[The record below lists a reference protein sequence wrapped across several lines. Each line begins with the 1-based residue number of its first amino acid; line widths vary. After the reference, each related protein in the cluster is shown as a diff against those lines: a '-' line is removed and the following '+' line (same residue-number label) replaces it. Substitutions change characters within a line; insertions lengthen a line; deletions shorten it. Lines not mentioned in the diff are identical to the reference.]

1 VFRRFLS
8 SYFEILYFCAD
19 FKERSITANVRVLDD
34 LNTANELVNI
44 LKVTRSSHSCART
57 YTFFNFAKVLSAK
70 GLKGDIKTSRI
81 NVRYL
86 KRDFS
91 FRWYHGSITRI
102 EAEGLL
108 RVHQEGSYLVR
119 NSEST
124 KQDYS
129 LSLK

>member
-1 VFRRFLS
+1 MKFSMNFR
-8 SYFEILYFCAD
+8 D
-19 FKERSITANVRVLDD
+19 VR
-34 LNTANELVNI
+34 I
-44 LKVTRSSHSCART
+44 
-57 YTFFNFAKVLSAK
+57 
-70 GLKGDIKTSRI
+70 SRI
-81 NVRYL
+81 KARYL
-86 KRDFS
+86 RRDFL

-102 EAEGLL
+102 EAESLL

>member
-1 VFRRFLS
+1 M
-8 SYFEILYFCAD
+8 
-19 FKERSITANVRVLDD
+19 
-34 LNTANELVNI
+34 NELVNI
-44 LKVTRSSHSCART
+44 LKVTLSLTSVH
-57 YTFFNFAKVLSAK
+57 TFLNFMLSAK
-70 GLKGDIKTSRI
+70 YFRDVRISRI
-81 NVRYL
+81 NVRHM
-86 KRDFS
+86 KRNFL